1 MNWKNL
7 SGPIKIGLIAA
18 LVGMLLAVVGIVRG
32 AVPANPVSILLAL
45 LISGLSWGIVA
56 WAIATAARDV
66 EEDLAEADDQQP
78 MANNQQS
85 TINEEQPTVNEP

>member
-1 MNWKNL
+1 MNWRNL
-7 SGPIKIGLIAA
+7 SGPLKVGIIAA
-18 LVGMLLAVVGIVRG
+18 LVGMLLAIVGIVRG

-66 EEDLAEADDQQP
+66 EEDLAEADDEEQSTVNNQQP
-78 MANNQQS
+78 TANNQQ
-85 TINEEQPTVNEP
+85 